1 MMNSSRDKPY
11 KQILIVQEVMSFVR
25 KCAHSM
31 CGQRMSS
38 QSMKKAVAIKPK
50 ASAATPSGIP

>member
-25 KCAHSM
+25 KSAHSM

-38 QSMKKAVAIKPK
+38 QSMKKAVAIKP
-50 ASAATPSGIP
+50 